1 MVRANTLVNSVN
13 VLAIDTSSTSCILGL
28 QVGELIFDDVR
39 ASGRSH
45 SRDILPAISSL
56 LEVSGLTFGQLD
68 YIVFG
73 EGPGSFTGLRIA
85 VGVVQGLGYGLE
97 IPVVPVCSLA
107 CLAQSS
113 YQKYGN
119 GYHLVALHARKKEVY
134 FGLYEIEKH
143 IAKPIITETVLDVN
157 EIDFELTGDWIGV
170 GDGWIFREQLEK
182 SLKIDMRRID
192 TDIQLQP
199 TALLNLG
206 AESFKNGDYIDALS
220 ARPKYLRENFP
231 SNDVGK

>member
-1 MVRANTLVNSVN
+1 MEPKRRA
-13 VLAIDTSSTSCILGL
+13 DK
-28 QVGELIFDDVR
+28 LI
-39 ASGRSH
+39 
-45 SRDILPAISSL
+45 
-56 LEVSGLTFGQLD
+56 Q
-68 YIVFG
+68 
-73 EGPGSFTGLRIA
+73 
-85 VGVVQGLGYGLE
+85 

-119 GYHLVALHARKKEVY
+119 GYHLVALHARKEEVY